1 MKKATERVLTLQDGS
16 VWKGEAFGY
25 VGTASGEVVFN
36 TGMTGY
42 PETLTDPSYRGQILI
57 ETYPLIGNY
66 GVPSDAR
73 NNGLSKYFESD
84 MIHIRALIVA
94 HYTDNYSHHEAT
106 RSLDAW
112 LKEHKIPA
120 ITGIDTRALTKH
132 IRTHGAMLGIIGDAP
147 KTKKQ
152 TIEDPNASN
161 LIAEVSPT
169 KTTVFKATKDSIKK
183 RVVLVDCGAKN
194 NIVRS
199 LTDRGVE
206 VLRVPWNYNFLDE
219 QYDGILLSNG
229 PGDPMLA
236 QDTIEHVRKALSD
249 DRPIFGICLGNQV
262 LALAAGARTYKLP
275 FGHRSHNQPCI
286 DATTGRCYIT
296 SQNHGYAVDTKSIPK
311 GWKEWFIN
319 ANDGTNE
326 GLRHER
332 KPFFSVQFHPE
343 ATAGPTDTAF
353 LFDQFIQTL

>member
-1 MKKATERVLTLQDGS
+1 MKKETERVLTLQDGS
-16 VWKGEAFGY
+16 VWKGSAFGY

-73 NNGLSKYFESD
+73 EHGLSKYFESD
-84 MIHIRALIVA
+84 TVHIRGLIVA
-94 HYTDNYSHHEAT
+94 HYSEQYSHHEAT
-106 RSLDAW
+106 RSLDEW

-132 IRTHGAMLGIIGDAP
+132 IRTHGVMCGSIGA
-147 KTKKQ
+147 TKHAHPRQ
-152 TIEDPNASN
+152 IPDPNEQN
-161 LIAEVSPT
+161 LIAEVSPKEVRT
-169 KTTVFKATKDSIKK
+169 YAPTGAPINK

-194 NIVRS
+194 NIIRS
-199 LTDRGVE
+199 LTARGVE

-219 QYDGILLSNG
+219 RYDGILLSNG
-229 PGDPMLA
+229 PGDPMQA
-236 QDTIEHVRKALSD
+236 TETVAHIKKALTD
-249 DRPIFGICLGNQV
+249 DRPIFGICLGNQI
-262 LALAAGARTYKLP
+262 LSLAAGATTYKLP

-286 DATTGRCYIT
+286 HSETGRCYIT
-296 SQNHGYAVDTKSIPK
+296 SQNHGYAVNTKTLPK
-311 GWKEWFIN
+311 GWKGWFVN

-326 GLRHER
+326 GVRHER

-343 ATAGPTDTAF
+343 ACAGPTDTAF
-353 LFDQFIQTL
+353 LFDEFLKTL